1 MAKKASKVKKVLKVK
16 KINQSVGAKS
26 SSIKTK
32 NPQKGTVKGVGN
44 SKSVKSA
51 KVSKK
56 PGANLQTGKMASS
69 PKTSKGKTESVSFKA
84 DKDLVT
90 QVKDKKLKKV
100 LKKDTKDTIK
110 SLDKENLPA
119 SSVVEQK
126 VNSDKSSLLKI
137 GKVEKVKTEK
147 VKTEKVK
154 KIVEPKKPK
163 LTKLEKAE
171 IDQNAKWADLFEK
184 FKAVKPVDYNMR
196 DVFESNQPLMHKILG
211 WGWILSSENDR
222 LEVLFKDGKKILIS
236 NYKS

>member
-1 MAKKASKVKKVLKVK
+1 MAKKASKVKKVVK
-16 KINQSVGAKS
+16 AKKANHAGGAKS
-26 SSIKTK
+26 SSLKTK

-44 SKSVKSA
+44 SKSVTSA

-56 PGANLQTGKMASS
+56 VGTNLQTAKTASS
-69 PKTSKGKTESVSFKA
+69 PKALKGKTEAVSFKA
-84 DKDLVT
+84 DKDLVA

-100 LKKDTKDTIK
+100 LKKDTKDTTKI
-110 SLDKENLPA
+110 LDKENLHVN
-119 SSVVEQK
+119 SVVEQK
-126 VNSDKSSLLKI
+126 VNSDKTSLLKS

-147 VKTEKVK
+147 IKKVL
-154 KIVEPKKPK
+154 EPKKPK

>member
-1 MAKKASKVKKVLKVK
+1 MAKKASKVKKVAKVAK
-16 KINQSVGAKS
+16 VSHSGGAKS
-26 SSIKTK
+26 SSLKTK
-32 NPQKGTVKGVGN
+32 SSLKGTVKGVGH
-44 SKSVKSA
+44 SKSVKSG

-56 PGANLQTGKMASS
+56 PGANLQAAKKASS
-69 PKTSKGKTESVSFKA
+69 PRTLKGKTESVSSKA
-84 DKDLVT
+84 GKDLVA
-90 QVKDKKLKKV
+90 QVKEKKLKKA
-100 LKKDTKDTIK
+100 LKKETKDTIK
-110 SLDKENLPA
+110 VSDKENFPTN
-119 SSVVEQK
+119 SVAEQK

-137 GKVEKVKTEK
+137 GKTEK

-154 KIVEPKKPK
+154 KVVEPKKPK